1 MKTRLAFLLFMAA
14 ATMGA
19 QKTKITRKDSLQGGL
34 RPERTAFDVRHYN
47 LDLRLD
53 IEKKTLSGYNEIS
66 FVMTAPASRI
76 QLDLF
81 DNMKVDSIVM
91 EGRKLKYKREY
102 NAVFVNFPA
111 ELAKDSNQKLRFYY
125 HGSPLVAKNA
135 PWDGGFVYSSDSNG
149 KPWVAVAVQ
158 GTGASLWYPVKD
170 SQTDE
175 PEEGATVSLSVRDGL
190 TGVSNGRLVKSE
202 PAGTGYTKWTWRVV
216 NPINNYDI
224 TLNVGDYVH
233 FGENYNGLDLDYYVL
248 RENEAK
254 ARQQFE
260 IVKPMLDCF
269 QSKFGPYPF
278 PEDGYKLVETPYLG
292 MEHQSAVAYGN
303 GYVNGYRGMDLSG
316 SGHGT
321 QWDYIV
327 VHESGHEWFGNSITS
342 KDIADMWI
350 HEGFTCYSETVF
362 VECTQ
367 GKEAADAYN
376 YGLRANIQN
385 DSPII
390 GPFGVN
396 HEGSGD
402 MYFKG
407 SAMLNT
413 IRNIINDDGKWWS
426 LLYDYSTT
434 FRHQIIDTET
444 VLAFFNE
451 KTGMDLTH
459 VFNQYLRH
467 KEIPVLELRRAGE
480 FVEYRWNATEPGFDM
495 PVDVTWNSKIV
506 RLAPTSEWKLIKL
519 KISNIN
525 AIEVQTG
532 RFLVNVKKY

>member
-1 MKTRLAFLLFMAA
+1 MKNRFLLFVLLTACSMI
-14 ATMGA
+14 A
-19 QKTKITRKDSLQGGL
+19 QKTTRKDSLQGGL
-34 RPERTAFDVRHYN
+34 RPERTAFDVRHYG

-53 IEKKTLSGYNEIS
+53 IDRKTLSGFNEIS
-66 FVMTAPASRI
+66 FVMNDASARI

-91 EGRKLKYKREY
+91 DGRKLKYKREY
-102 NAVFVNFPA
+102 NAVFVTFPSTL
-111 ELAKDSNQKLRFYY
+111 EKDSKHRLRFYY
-125 HGSPLVAKNA
+125 HGAPLIASNA
-135 PWDGGFVYSSDSNG
+135 PWDGGFVFTRDGNG
-149 KPWVAVAVQ
+149 KPWVGVAVQ

-175 PEEGATVSLSVRDGL
+175 PEDGATIAIAVPDGL
-190 TGVSNGRLVKSE
+190 TAVANGRFVKSE
-202 PAGTGYTKWTWRVV
+202 PAGNGYTKWSWRVV

-233 FGENYNGLDLDYYVL
+233 FGENYGGLDLDYYVL
-248 RENEAK
+248 RQNEQL
-254 ARQQFE
+254 ARQHFE

-278 PEDGYKLVETPYLG
+278 PEDGYKLVETLYLG
-292 MEHQSAVAYGN
+292 MEHQSAIAYGN
-303 GYVNGYRGMDLSG
+303 RYRNGYRGMDLSG
-316 SGHGT
+316 TGHGL

-367 GKEAADAYN
+367 GKEAADEYN
-376 YGLRANIQN
+376 FGQRANIEN

-390 GPFGVN
+390 GPYGVN
-396 HEGSGD
+396 KEGSGD
-402 MYFKG
+402 MYFKA

-413 IRNIINDDGKWWS
+413 IRNIINDDGKWWN
-426 LLYDYSTT
+426 LIYEYSTN
-434 FRHQIIDTET
+434 FRHKIIDTET

-451 KTGMDLTH
+451 KTGLDLTH

-467 KEIPVLELRRAGE
+467 KEIPILELRRSGE

-495 PVDVTWNSKIV
+495 PVDITWNGKIV
-506 RLAPTSEWKLIKL
+506 RLAPTADWKLIKL

-525 AIEVQTG
+525 AIDVQVR
-532 RFLVNVKKY
+532 RFLVDVKKL